1 MPDVPTHDLALPGC
15 TPEPLMAYLKA
26 LGVLRLVSAQA
37 DSDARGWW
45 KNDVFRLRCN
55 LDRDA
60 LAGFFL
66 TDYQPTPIV
75 APWAGGSGFF
85 RKDNKMAVGALEGST
100 GARVSSYAEVIRTV
114 QAIIKNENVGDKPK
128 DQDKARLIRRYR
140 RELPDGVVAWMDAAM
155 VLQQEGQS
163 FAPMLGTG
171 GNDGR
176 LDFTQNF
183 MQRIVALGLH
193 KESEP
198 SGDSCAWLAQSLF
211 ATPAKLDA
219 ASVGQFAPGRAGGP
233 NATQG
238 MEGDSTDNPWDFI
251 LMIEG
256 SLLLAGAAVR
266 RFGVSERGKA
276 AFPFTVRAT
285 AAGFDSSAASDEAD
299 SRGELWLPLWS
310 RPTSAD
316 EARQLFGEG
325 RADIGGRRARDGAD
339 FARSVAGLGINRG
352 IDGFTRISFL
362 KRSGK
367 AYLAAPIGRVGVVER
382 PSVDL
387 LREIDPWLD
396 PFSRAARDKN
406 APARFTVVLHAID
419 RAVFDFCRYGGQSL
433 FQRILVALGRA
444 ERELALT
451 EGKVGNSKIKPKPLA
466 GLSRNWV
473 NAANDNSRE
482 FEVALALAGI
492 HDQPASKADVAKIGP
507 FRTNLEL
514 VDWDKRYR
522 AWATKDRSVVWN
534 AADLSTNL
542 AAVLERRVMDGER
555 ANCKN
560 LPLAS
565 RDTASFGAISAF
577 LSCEVDDERIE
588 GLLWGLMLI
597 DHPGS
602 EMRNSR
608 RAARGP
614 SVEGS
619 ADSIDLLPSIYC
631 LLRLLFLPRPLV
643 AERSGENA
651 VRWRLAGPDEPGF
664 LRMRPEPIILSLL
677 RTGRVGDAAT
687 VAMRRLRASGLTPL
701 PHRRSS
707 GVSRDHEWTELSV
720 PLRTGRRLAASLLIP
735 IHPDAVNALVQKVTR
750 ADDYDDRFDRSAD
763 REPKAIAADQGD

>member
-1 MPDVPTHDLALPGC
+1 MPEVPTHDLALPGC
-15 TPEPLMAYLKA
+15 TPEPLMAYMKA

-37 DSDARGWW
+37 DPNARGWW
-45 KNDVFRLRCN
+45 KNDVFWLRCN

-85 RKDNKMAVGALEGST
+85 RKDSKRAVEALGGST
-100 GARVSSYAEVIRTV
+100 GPRVSAYAEVIRAV
-114 QAIIKNENVGDKPK
+114 QAIIKDENLGDKPE
-128 DQDKARLIRRYR
+128 DEDKARLIQRYR
-140 RELPDGVVAWMDAAM
+140 RELPDEVVAWMDAAM

-193 KESEP
+193 KVAEP
-198 SGDSCAWLAQSLF
+198 SGDSRSWLAQSLF
-211 ATPAKLDA
+211 ATPARLYA
-219 ASVGQFAPGRAGGP
+219 ARVGQFAPGRAGGP

-238 MEGDSTDNPWDFI
+238 MEGDSTDNPWDFV

-266 RFGVSERGKA
+266 RFGVSERRRA

-310 RPTSAD
+310 RPTSAN
-316 EARQLFGEG
+316 EVRQLFGEG
-325 RADIGGRRARDGAD
+325 RADTAGRRARDGAD
-339 FARSVAGLGINRG
+339 YARAVAGLGIDRG
-352 IDGFTRISFL
+352 IDSFTRLGLL

-367 AYLAAPIGRVGVVER
+367 AHLAAPIGRFEVVER

-387 LREIDPWLD
+387 LREIDRWLD
-396 PFSRAARDKN
+396 SFRRAAGDKN
-406 APARFTVVLHAID
+406 APPRFAAALRAID
-419 RAVFDFCRYGGQSL
+419 SAVFDFCRHGGQPL

-451 EGKVGNSKIKPKPLA
+451 EGTVGNSKIKPNPLA

-473 NAANDNSRE
+473 NAAADNSHE
-482 FEVALALAGI
+482 FEIALALAGVY
-492 HDQPASKADVAKIGP
+492 DQPAGKTDLAKIGP
-507 FRTNLEL
+507 FRANLEP
-514 VDWDKRYR
+514 VDWNKRCR
-522 AWATKDRSVVWN
+522 AWARKDRSVVWN

-542 AAVLERRVMDGER
+542 AAALDRRVMDGAR
-555 ANCKN
+555 AGCQN

-565 RDTASFGAISAF
+565 RDTASFGATAAF
-577 LSCEVDDERIE
+577 LAGDVDDERIE
-588 GLLWGLMLI
+588 DLLWGLMLV
-597 DHPGS
+597 DRPGS
-602 EMRNSR
+602 EMRRDR
-608 RAARGP
+608 RAALGRG
-614 SVEGS
+614 
-619 ADSIDLLPSIYC
+619 ADSSAGTNSALPAIYC
-631 LLRLLFLPRPLV
+631 LLKLLFLPRPLV
-643 AERSGENA
+643 AERRGARA
-651 VRWRLAGPDEPGF
+651 VRWRLARPGEQGL
-664 LRMRPEPIILSLL
+664 LRVRPEPAILSLL
-677 RTGRVGDAAT
+677 RTGRVGDAAA

-701 PHRRSS
+701 PHRRSA
-707 GVSRDHEWTELSV
+707 GVSRDREWTEINLS
-720 PLRTGRRLAASLLIP
+720 LRAGRRLAASLLIP
-735 IHPDAVNALVQKVTR
+735 IRSDAVNVLVQHVTR
-750 ADDYDDRFDRSAD
+750 ADDFDDRSDRSAD
-763 REPKAIAADQGD
+763 REPHAIAADQGD

>member
-1 MPDVPTHDLALPGC
+1 MPEVPTHDLALLGC

-26 LGVLRLVSAQA
+26 LGVLRLVSKQA
-37 DSDARGWW
+37 DPDTRGWW
-45 KNDVFRLRCN
+45 KNDVFWLRGK

-66 TDYQPTPIV
+66 TAYQPTPIV

-85 RKDNKMAVGALEGST
+85 GKDNKRAVEALGGSP
-100 GARVSSYAEVIRTV
+100 GPRVSAYAEVIRTV
-114 QAIIKNENVGDKPK
+114 QAIIKDENLGDKPK
-128 DQDKARLIRRYR
+128 DEDKARLIQRYR
-140 RELPDGVVAWMDAAM
+140 RELPDEVVAWMDAAM

-193 KESEP
+193 KEAEP
-198 SGDSCAWLAQSLF
+198 SAHSRSWLAQSLF
-211 ATPAKLDA
+211 ATPARLDA

-266 RFGVSERGKA
+266 RFGVSERGRA

-339 FARSVAGLGINRG
+339 FARSLAGLGIDRG
-352 IDGFTRISFL
+352 IDGFTRIGFL

-367 AYLAAPIGRVGVVER
+367 AYLAAPIGRFGVVER

-396 PFSRAARDKN
+396 SFSRAAGDKN
-406 APARFTVVLHAID
+406 APARFTVALHAID

-433 FQRILVALGRA
+433 FQRILFALGRA

-451 EGKVGNSKIKPKPLA
+451 EGKVGNSKTKPKPLA
-466 GLSRNWV
+466 GLSRNWI

-482 FEVALALAGI
+482 FEVALALAGL
-492 HDQPASKADVAKIGP
+492 HDQPASKADVARIGP
-507 FRTNLEL
+507 FRANLEL
-514 VDWDKRYR
+514 VDWEKRCR
-522 AWATKDRSVVWN
+522 AWATKNRSVVWN
-534 AADLSTNL
+534 AADLSINL

-555 ANCKN
+555 ANCQN

-577 LSCEVDDERIE
+577 LAGEVDDERIE
-588 GLLWGLMLI
+588 GLLWGLMLV
-597 DHPGS
+597 DRPGP
-602 EMRNSR
+602 EMRSDR

-614 SVEGS
+614 GAEWS
-619 ADSIDLLPSIYC
+619 ADSNDILPAIYC
-631 LLRLLFLPRPLV
+631 LLKLLFLPRPLV
-643 AERSGENA
+643 TERSGENA
-651 VRWRLAGPDEPGF
+651 VRWRLAGPDEQGF
-664 LRMRPEPIILSLL
+664 LRVRPEPAILSLL
-677 RTGRVGDAAT
+677 RTGRVGDAAA

-701 PHRRSS
+701 PQRRSS
-707 GVSRDHEWTELSV
+707 GVSRDHEWTEINLS
-720 PLRTGRRLAASLLIP
+720 LRAGQRLAASLLIP
-735 IHPDAVNALVQKVTR
+735 IRSDAVNALVQKVTR
-750 ADDYDDRFDRSAD
+750 ADDFDVRSDRSAD
-763 REPKAIAADQGD
+763 REPQVIAADQGD